1 MSQYFALNEKDV
13 EFDNTIR
20 ESIKKSKS
28 KSHMALY
35 LQGQEELNLLR
46 ELVQRQRD
54 MASDIYI
61 LHSAIKHYDEL
72 VEQEGKG
79 ISPNEAYLQILEEIA
94 ELRYSV
100 NGLLEYICED
110 EDESLDDLTAAQ
122 KEIVRDANSLARL
135 HATKAA
141 RDYSKSL
148 TKEDKHL
155 VELWDY
161 ILCALEFVKG
171 LYD

>member
-28 KSHMALY
+28 RSHMALY

-54 MASDIYI
+54 MASDMDI

-72 VEQEGKG
+72 VEQGDKG
-79 ISPNEAYLQILEEIA
+79 ISPSEAYLQILEEIA

-110 EDESLDDLTAAQ
+110 EEESLEDLTATQ